1 MEIPSS
7 RVARSSKSPFQTF
20 LVMESSLNEIANS
33 RFNFDAMNL
42 DPDPFPEM
50 ARMKRNLDCGI
61 GSMFASDI
69 SVHCAANAL
78 QYHTGDS
85 APSTGVITPGS
96 LFPTEL
102 NEVSLPKVQ
111 SSEPIWTPIIPQGP
125 TRLAL
130 SALPLGWR
138 PCSPPLLPVV
148 ESQLDHSR
156 WIPCSPPHTPKLAQA
171 FPSERLKQF
180 QYPDPETLSAS
191 KPVPYLSL
199 PPRSVPAQCN
209 VSPIRSKRRPIKSP
223 THITSARTLGLKRR
237 RSIHLEDLYTSDQ
250 ESDSYDSDSNLS
262 SAPLSPCVSSAH
274 ILTPYGV
281 KMGPKHKLEQTK
293 ERQRK
298 NERRRAYYQR
308 IKQNPSWK
316 AKQNALERSKYHKR
330 QTRLGL
336 HPEVA
341 QTRCLR
347 KAVPE
352 KAKIV
357 LETVTPIPKKP
368 KSKWKG
374 WVVLSDEEEELSEQV
389 VGTTMPDPKKT
400 KLTKE
405 IENTKEFVRP
415 QAQAVGSDGDDHADE
430 GDGEE
435 YRIIPMDQSRRR
447 GSCME
452 TRHRRSRRAK
462 QSISYAE
469 K

>member
-1 MEIPSS
+1 
-7 RVARSSKSPFQTF
+7 
-20 LVMESSLNEIANS
+20 MESSLNEITNF

-42 DPDPFPEM
+42 DPNPVSDVTKME
-50 ARMKRNLDCGI
+50 RNLDFSI
-61 GSMFASDI
+61 GSMFALDT
-69 SVHCAANAL
+69 SVHYAANAL
-78 QYHTGDS
+78 RYPTGDN
-85 APSTGVITPGS
+85 APSSGVIGPGS
-96 LFPTEL
+96 VFPPDL
-102 NEVSLPKVQ
+102 NQVSLPKLQ

-125 TRLAL
+125 TQQAL
-130 SALPLGWR
+130 SALPVGWR

-156 WIPCSPPHTPKLAQA
+156 WIPCSPPHIPKLAQV
-171 FPSERLKQF
+171 FPPGRLKQF
-180 QYPDPETLSAS
+180 QYPDPEIHSAS

-199 PPRSVPAQCN
+199 PPRSIPAQCN
-209 VSPIRSKRRPIKSP
+209 VSPLRSKRRPIKSP
-223 THITSARTLGLKRR
+223 PHITLAQTSFLKRR

-250 ESDSYDSDSNLS
+250 ESDSYDSDSDLS
-262 SAPLSPCVSSAH
+262 SAPPSPSISSTH
-274 ILTPYGV
+274 ILTSYGV

-316 AKQNALERSKYHKR
+316 AKQNALERRKYHKR

-341 QTRCLR
+341 QTRCLT

-352 KAKIV
+352 KAKII
-357 LETVTPIPKKP
+357 LEKVTPISKKP

-374 WVVLSDEEEELSEQV
+374 WVVLSDEEEELSEQA
-389 VGTTMPDPKKT
+389 VGSTMPDAKKT

-415 QAQAVGSDGDDHADE
+415 QAQAEGSDGDDHTDE
-430 GDGEE
+430 NDGEE
-435 YRIIPMDQSRRR
+435 YRIIPMAQSRRR

-452 TRHRRSRRAK
+452 TRRRRSRRAK
-462 QSISYAE
+462 QPISYAE
-469 K
+469 R

>member
-1 MEIPSS
+1 
-7 RVARSSKSPFQTF
+7 
-20 LVMESSLNEIANS
+20 MESSLSAITNF

-42 DPDPFPEM
+42 DPNPFSDVTKM
-50 ARMKRNLDCGI
+50 DRNLDCGI
-61 GSMFASDI
+61 GSMFASDT
-69 SVHCAANAL
+69 SVHCAASAL

-85 APSTGVITPGS
+85 APSTGVITPRS
-96 LFPTEL
+96 VFPPEL
-102 NEVSLPKVQ
+102 NQISFPKLQ
-111 SSEPIWTPIIPQGP
+111 SSEPIWTPIIAQGP
-125 TRLAL
+125 TRQAL
-130 SALPLGWR
+130 PALPLGWR

-148 ESQLDHSR
+148 ESQIDHSR
-156 WIPCSPPHTPKLAQA
+156 WIPCSPPHTPKLG
-171 FPSERLKQF
+171 PLGQF
-180 QYPDPETLSAS
+180 QYPDPEVHSAS

-223 THITSARTLGLKRR
+223 QHITLARTSGLKRR
-237 RSIHLEDLYTSDQ
+237 RSIHLEDLCTSDQ
-250 ESDSYDSDSNLS
+250 ESDSYDSGSDLS
-262 SAPLSPCVSSAH
+262 SAPPSPPISSAH
-274 ILTPYGV
+274 ILTSYGV

-308 IKQNPSWK
+308 IKQSPSWK

-341 QTRCLR
+341 QTRCLT

-357 LETVTPIPKKP
+357 LEKVTPISKKP

-374 WVVLSDEEEELSEQV
+374 WVVLSDEEEELSVQL
-389 VGTTMPDPKKT
+389 VGTTMPDTKKT

-405 IENTKEFVRP
+405 IENTKELVRP
-415 QAQAVGSDGDDHADE
+415 QAQVEGSDGDDHTDE
-430 GDGEE
+430 DDGEE
-435 YRIIPMDQSRRR
+435 YRIIPMDPSRHR

-452 TRHRRSRRAK
+452 TRRRRSRRAK
-462 QSISYAE
+462 QPISYAE
-469 K
+469 R